1 MNYVKISIILLLA
14 PIMFSCEK
22 EDYPNTGQGNTRCF
36 DPEIPGDYFPA
47 YANSWWSYYDENN
60 EIFEI
65 KIAPNYQECEGE
77 CSPILENM
85 NRCIQGNALLQ
96 PFYAGL
102 GTSGVATS
110 PIYSTVLDS
119 VLICPISFA
128 TFEYQDAFLG
138 SNDIRYRRKAT
149 NIDTI
154 ISVNSTVYDN
164 VLVVYEYHIFDSLHR
179 YYDYFAKDIGLIKRD
194 SVNAQDTT
202 DLIEILR
209 LKDYSIKE

>member
-1 MNYVKISIILLLA
+1 MNYLKIFILLFVTVNM
-14 PIMFSCEK
+14 ISCEK
-22 EDYPNTGQGNTRCF
+22 EEYINTGQGNTRCF
-36 DPEIPGDYFPA
+36 DPEIPGEYFPA
-47 YANSWWSYYDENN
+47 YANSWWKYFDENN

-65 KIAPNYQECEGE
+65 KIAQNYQEYEGE

-102 GTSGVATS
+102 GTSGVAAS

-128 TFEYQDAFLG
+128 TFEYQEFFLG
-138 SNDIRYRRKAT
+138 SNGIRYRRKAT
-149 NIDTI
+149 TIDTS
-154 ISVNSTVYDN
+154 ISVNSTVYEN
-164 VLVVYEYHIFDSLHR
+164 VLVMYEYHIFDSLHR

-194 SVNAQDTT
+194 SVNPQDTT

-209 LKDYSIKE
+209 LDDYSIEN